1 MTTHDILVLLNLILL
16 ESMLSVDNAA
26 VLAVMV
32 KDLPEKQKNQALRYG
47 LLGAYVFRGLS
58 LFFVSYLMDIWILKV
73 IGGLYLVWLAIGHF
87 TKKNDTIEEVSDKK
101 DSKIFN
107 LASSIGLSKF
117 WSTVILVEI
126 MDMAFSVDNVFAAVA
141 MTDKIWLILTGVF
154 IGILAMRFVAGVFTK
169 LMNKYPALENSAFYV
184 ILLLGLKLVISEA
197 LPKGSAM
204 EQFVNSHAFDLYFSI
219 AMIGLF
225 MIPILN
231 SKKQKA

>member
-225 MIPILN
+225 LIPVFN
-231 SKKQKA
+231 SKKQRA